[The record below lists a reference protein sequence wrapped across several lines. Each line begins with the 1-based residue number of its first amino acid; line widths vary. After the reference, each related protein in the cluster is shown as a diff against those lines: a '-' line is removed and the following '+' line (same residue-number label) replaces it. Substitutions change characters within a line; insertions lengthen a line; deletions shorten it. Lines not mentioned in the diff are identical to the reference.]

1 MAGFPCLPPHPGFV
15 EGAHP
20 FPQGSSAF
28 HRNEI
33 TGNVWVS
40 RFQMF
45 GFSLLVSG
53 NYCLEE
59 SGDFSLTLSNSY
71 LQLIKINV

>member
-1 MAGFPCLPPHPGFV
+1 MAGFSCLPPHPVFV
-15 EGAHP
+15 KDAHP

-28 HRNEI
+28 HHDEI

-53 NYCLEE
+53 DYCLDKL
-59 SGDFSLTLSNSY
+59 GDFSLTLSNAY

>member
-1 MAGFPCLPPHPGFV
+1 MAGFSCLPPHPVFV
-15 EGAHP
+15 KDAHP
-20 FPQGSSAF
+20 SPQGSSAF
-28 HRNEI
+28 HHDEI

-53 NYCLEE
+53 DYCLEE
-59 SGDFSLTLSNSY
+59 SVDFSLTLSNSY